1 MSELILMRNFIH
13 YGLHFLFPVLIA
25 YFFFREKWKHIAILL
40 VATILIDLDHLLV
53 DDIFDPNRCSINF
66 HLLHSYTAIIIY
78 GFFLFFRKT
87 RIVALGL
94 LMHMATDF
102 QDCLW
107 M

>member
-1 MSELILMRNFIH
+1 MSELTLLRNFIH
-13 YGLHFLFPVLIA
+13 YGLHFLFPIFIA
-25 YFFFREKWKHIAILL
+25 YIFFREKWKHVAILL
-40 VATILIDLDHLLV
+40 ITTILVDLDHLLA
-53 DDIFDPNRCSINF
+53 DDIFDQNRCSINF

-78 GFFLFFRKT
+78 GIFLFFRKT